1 MAIPCPAGPATLSS
15 YPMDHPLSALLA
27 GPLVG
32 LLLVLFLPASLSRL
46 VATVVA
52 AAELALSLSLLPS
65 FDPARGFQW
74 VEQAPWIPSL
84 GAQYLIGVDG
94 ISFAFVLLTTS
105 ISFLTL
111 LLPNKDKAFYA
122 WFLLL
127 EAALLGTFVSLDLF
141 LFFLCFEVVLIPM
154 YFLIAG
160 YGGERAP
167 QAAMK
172 FFVYT
177 VLGSVFLLIGI
188 VALHHQ
194 HFLLTQ
200 QRTFAL
206 PALLATP
213 LPLEAQRWLFWLFLV
228 GFAVKIPMFP
238 FHTWLPD
245 AHTEAPTAGSVMLA
259 ALLLKLGTYGLLRFS
274 LPLFPLAARESADF
288 LAAVS
293 VVAILYGALVC
304 LMQTDWKRL
313 IAYSSISHMGFCTLG
328 IFSFTPNGLA
338 GSLFQQVNH
347 GIASALLF
355 LLVGAAYDR
364 HGSRAI
370 AAYTGLGKSMPIF
383 AAVFLV
389 AILSSMG
396 MPPLNGFVGEV
407 VLIQGVYGVSPLWAA
422 SAILGI
428 LLGAAYVLWLYQ
440 RTMLGETKPTGLADL
455 SLREIVMM
463 TPFVISIVW
472 LGLQPALLLHWF
484 TQPVNTILRS
494 R

>member
-1 MAIPCPAGPATLSS
+1 
-15 YPMDHPLSALLA
+15 MDHPLSALLA

-32 LLLVLFLPASLSRL
+32 LLLLLLLPATVSRL
-46 VATVVA
+46 VATAIA
-52 AAELALSLSLLPS
+52 AAELAFSLSLLS
-65 FDPARGFQW
+65 HFDPARGLQW
-74 VEQAPWIPSL
+74 VDQAPWIPSL
-84 GAQYLIGVDG
+84 GAQYLVGVDG

-105 ISFLTL
+105 VSFLTL
-111 LLPNKDKAFYA
+111 LLPNRDKAFYA

-127 EAALLGTFVSLDLF
+127 EAAALGAFVALDLF
-141 LFFLCFEVVLIPM
+141 LFFLCFEVVLVPM

-172 FFVYT
+172 FFLYT
-177 VLGSVFLLIGI
+177 VLGSVFLLLGI

-206 PALLATP
+206 PALLSTP
-213 LPLEAQRWLFWLFLV
+213 LPLDAQRWLFWLFLA

-238 FHTWLPD
+238 VHTWLPD

-259 ALLLKLGTYGLLRFS
+259 ALLLKLGTYGLLRFL
-274 LPLFPLAARESADF
+274 LPLFPLAARESAGL
-288 LAAVS
+288 LAAFS
-293 VVAILYGALVC
+293 LVAIIYGALVC

-347 GIASALLF
+347 GLASALLF
-355 LLVGAAYDR
+355 LLVGAVYDR

-383 AAVFLV
+383 ASVFLI

-407 VLIQGVYGVSPLWAA
+407 VLIQGVYGASPLWAA
-422 SAILGI
+422 CAILGI
-428 LLGAAYVLWLYQ
+428 LLGAAYLLWLYQ

-455 SLREIVMM
+455 SLREAVTMA
-463 TPFVISIVW
+463 PFVIGIFW
-472 LGLQPALLLHWF
+472 LGLQPGPLLAWF
-484 TQPVNTILRS
+484 ARPVSAILGS

>member
-1 MAIPCPAGPATLSS
+1 
-15 YPMDHPLSALLA
+15 MDHPLSALLA

-32 LLLVLFLPASLSRL
+32 LLLVLLLPASLSRL

-52 AAELALSLSLLPS
+52 AAELALSLFLLTQ
-65 FDPARGFQW
+65 FDPSLGLQLI
-74 VEQAPWIPSL
+74 EQAHWIPSL
-84 GAQYLIGVDG
+84 GAQYIVGVDG

-105 ISFLTL
+105 VSFLTL
-111 LLPNKDKAFYA
+111 LLPGRDKSYYA

-127 EAALLGTFVSLDLF
+127 EAAVLGSFVSLDLL
-141 LFFLCFEVVLIPM
+141 LFFLCFEVVLLPM

-160 YGGERAP
+160 FGGERAP
-167 QAAMK
+167 QAAIK
-172 FFVYT
+172 FLVYT

-188 VALHHQ
+188 LALHHQ

-200 QRTFAL
+200 QRTFSLA
-206 PALLATP
+206 ALLATP
-213 LPLEAQRWLFWLFLV
+213 LRPETQRWLFWLFLA

-274 LPLFPLAARESADF
+274 LPLFPLAARESADL

-293 VVAILYGALVC
+293 LVAILYGALVC

-355 LLVGAAYDR
+355 LLVGAVYDR

-389 AILSSMG
+389 AILSGMA

-407 VLIQGVYGVSPLWAA
+407 VLIQGVYSVSPTWAA
-422 SAILGI
+422 GAILGI
-428 LLGAAYVLWLYQ
+428 LLGSAYLLWLYQ
-440 RTMLGETKPTGLADL
+440 RTMLGETNATGLPDL

-463 TPFVISIVW
+463 APFVVSIFW
-472 LGLQPALLLHWF
+472 LGLQPGPLLSWF
-484 TQPVNTILRS
+484 EQPVTAILGS